1 MMNDD
6 DIFPSP
12 GGPPGALGGP
22 RRMSVIA
29 WESTKGVWKRTH
41 LRGRSQR
48 HSTRRV
54 QAAGKSRRLENPIS
68 GTKCCNMFQIY
79 YLWAH
84 VIVGYTLHACL
95 DFLLHVIYLGTSS
108 EPFRVVQIKAR
119 RDVLQSSCFCL
130 ACQHTNVRRPFD
142 PANPI
147 HKKNDPQNPFF
158 FHTARP
164 SASFS
169 GTPNLAL
176 CEKSDLAKWPVN
188 CQWIR
193 VGHSGPW
200 FQEKRI
206 GSGKDL
212 QKSSGI
218 HVYSHLSDHLPS
230 ELRYKPAW
238 EVMLCLLPFR
248 SRSAKKTKTH
258 QEDAG
263 EKLRILEFTWRH
275 EGNCWEWMPSD
286 NPT

>member
-1 MMNDD
+1 MSLWYISQYISIVVDD
-6 DIFPSP
+6 EWWWYISQPWGPSRGP
-12 GGPPGALGGP
+12 GGPG
-22 RRMSVIA
+22 RMSVIA

-48 HSTRRV
+48 HTTRRV

-68 GTKCCNMFQIY
+68 GIKCCNMFQIY

-95 DFLLHVIYLGTSS
+95 DFLLHVIYLGISS

-130 ACQHTNVRRPFD
+130 ACKHTNVRRPFD

-147 HKKNDPQNPFF
+147 HKKIDPQNPFF
-158 FHTARP
+158 STSFVRFCCVDLPGSKMATTARP

-176 CEKSDLAKWPVN
+176 CEKSGLAKWPVN

-193 VGHSGPW
+193 VGP
-200 FQEKRI
+200 
-206 GSGKDL
+206 
-212 QKSSGI
+212 
-218 HVYSHLSDHLPS
+218 
-230 ELRYKPAW
+230 
-238 EVMLCLLPFR
+238 
-248 SRSAKKTKTH
+248 
-258 QEDAG
+258 
-263 EKLRILEFTWRH
+263 
-275 EGNCWEWMPSD
+275 
-286 NPT
+286 